1 VAARN
6 SQKRILDH
14 VPNAQ
19 MGLTVENLVPGFN
32 ELADEPPAIISR
44 GVRWLTGFTGP
55 RCITP
60 ERVQG
65 V

>member
-1 VAARN
+1 
-6 SQKRILDH
+6 
-14 VPNAQ
+14 